1 MLITIEELEIVVRA
15 KVEDAM
21 NGIKKLTNEVK
32 KATGHCVEPMKQLSE
47 QSKVIG
53 KQLNDSAKNINF
65 SNISKSL
72 EKEKEKV
79 KKITDEIKV
88 NTNEGFSFTYDKN
101 KIGDYETKYEE
112 ARKKYMDAISH
123 NSDGIPRDVFGN
135 VTKSLEEVKREA
147 EETEKKLNLVKTPR
161 NVNSE
166 SNKFKNIGNALSFA
180 KQKIETYKDSLNRTA
195 RQQDYLKMK
204 IQEMKSTLKGSS
216 SSDMKVMDILKLEAD
231 IEKAENKLK
240 QLKSQSKSTKKHLSD
255 CFVNARNKAHQ
266 FASSIGKRLTSG
278 FKRLSS
284 SAKSTGNSINKSLNH
299 GIKTLKKF
307 ALRLIGVRSLWIG
320 VTKAVNSYL
329 SYDSA
334 LQDSINN
341 CWSAL
346 GSLLAPILEYVVGL
360 FYKLVSYVVAF
371 VQALTGINLVARANS
386 RAINSQTGA
395 TKKLNKAQ
403 QEANSSLDEF
413 HTISKDTG
421 DSGDGGGSDLKPI
434 TVDPIDISLDDIL
447 DKIFNY
453 DWYKVG
459 YEIGQKINDALRK
472 INWDFIQKLAVALGT
487 DLGNL
492 LNGLVD
498 GIDWELIGK
507 TIAEGFDTAFYFL
520 NAFFK
525 TFNWDNLGKA
535 FGTGINGFIKN
546 FDWANFGELI
556 GRYISAPFQVL
567 ENVFDTIDWSKLGK
581 SLATG
586 FENIFKHLD
595 IDAIFMTFVNAFNGV
610 FTMIADFFENVDFGN
625 IAKKIVTSLNN
636 AISKIDFKVVGRAIQ
651 NVVNSA
657 IDFAWELV
665 SNFDGVGLGAK
676 LAELMNS
683 LSNAIKNI
691 DWKKLGQTISEFLH
705 KAFESAITLLKETDW
720 GALFKN
726 VINAIVDFIIG
737 IDWLQLLKDLGEFQL
752 ELGKAIVEGLWEG
765 IKAAVVGVGKILWE
779 ILIKPIIDA
788 VKEKFGIHSP
798 STVFADIGKALIEGL
813 WSGIENLKNWIK
825 DKWENVKGWF
835 SDIVKSASVQIK
847 QKWNDIK
854 EKWNNLTS
862 NIKDKTVQM
871 KAQVKQ
877 KWSDLKNKWHN
888 LTKNFKDKKVSI
900 GLKFSAA
907 AQDLKKWINSN
918 VIDRVN
924 NKFKKVPILK
934 NHLIPRLARGGVLF
948 DDTIVRVGEYSGAR
962 SNPEIVSP
970 KNMMREVFLEALN
983 ESNANRLPQ
992 EVNVNVTG
1000 ETKLKGNDLVI
1011 TYDKAK
1017 KSKGYNGGNN
1027 PSFLY

>member
-32 KATGHCVEPMKQLSE
+32 KATGRCVEPMKQLSE

-53 KQLNDSAKNINF
+53 KQLNESAKNINF
-65 SNISKSL
+65 SNVSKSL

-79 KKITDEIKV
+79 KKITDEIKI

-101 KIGDYETKYEE
+101 KNGDFEAKYEE
-112 ARKKYMDAISH
+112 ARKKYMDTISS
-123 NSDGIPRDVFGN
+123 NNGVNRDVFGN
-135 VTKSLEEVKREA
+135 VTKSLEEVKSEA
-147 EETEKKLNLVKTPR
+147 EQTKKKLESVRAPK
-161 NVNSE
+161 NVNNE

-180 KQKIETYKDSLNRTA
+180 KQKIEDYKNSLNKTSK
-195 RQQDYLKMK
+195 QQEYLKSKIDDMK
-204 IQEMKSTLKGSS
+204 YTLKQVDAGKL
-216 SSDMKVMDILKLEAD
+216 DGVDTLKLESE

-240 QLKSQSKSTKKHLSD
+240 QLKNQSKSTKKQLSD
-255 CFVNARNKAHQ
+255 CFANAKNKAQQ
-266 FASSIGKRLTSG
+266 FASSIGKRLVNGFKKLSLAVKTSG
-278 FKRLSS
+278 
-284 SAKSTGNSINKSLNH
+284 NNINKSLNN
-299 GIKTLKKF
+299 GIKSIKNVAFSLLGLRTLW
-307 ALRLIGVRSLWIG
+307 LG

-371 VQALTGINLVARANS
+371 VQALTGVNLVARANS
-386 RAINSQTGA
+386 KAINNQTGA
-395 TKKLNKAQ
+395 TKKLNKAT
-403 QEANSSLDEF
+403 QEANLSLDEF

-434 TVDPIDISLDDIL
+434 TVDPIDVSLDNIL

-459 YEIGQKINDALRK
+459 FEIGKKINEALSK

-498 GIDWELIGK
+498 GLDWNLIGK
-507 TIAEGFDTAFYFL
+507 TIAEGFNTAIYFL
-520 NAFFK
+520 NSFFK
-525 TFNWDNLGKA
+525 TFNWDNLGKSL
-535 FGTGINGFIKN
+535 GTGINGMIN
-546 FDWANFGELI
+546 NLDWKVLGELLA
-556 GRYISAPFQVL
+556 RKFSSLFQVL
-567 ENVFDTIDWSKLGK
+567 SNMFVTIDWKKLGK
-581 SLATG
+581 SLADSITSM
-586 FENIFKHLD
+586 FDTMDWN
-595 IDAIFMTFVNAFNGV
+595 AIFMTFVNLFNGI
-610 FTMIADFFENVDFGN
+610 FTTLNEFLKNVKWGKIAGT
-625 IAKKIVTSLNN
+625 IMKSLVN
-636 AISKIDFKVVGRAIQ
+636 AIDNLNFEVVGETLK
-651 NVVNSA
+651 NLLNGA
-657 IDFAWELV
+657 IDFMFNAVKEF
-665 SNFDGVGLGAK
+665 NPEKIGKK
-676 LAELMNS
+676 LAS
-683 LSNAIKNI
+683 LINNLIKAVENI
-691 DWKKLGQTISEFLH
+691 DWKKFGQTISELLH
-705 KAFESAITLLKETDW
+705 KVFETAITLLKETDW

-726 VINAIVDFIIG
+726 IINAIVDFIIG
-737 IDWLQLLKDLGEFQL
+737 IDWLQLSKDLGTFLL
-752 ELGKAIVEGLWEG
+752 ELGKALVEGLWEG
-765 IKAAVVGVGKILWE
+765 IKAAIVGVGKILWN
-779 ILIKPIIDA
+779 ILVKPIIDA

-798 STVFADIGKALIEGL
+798 STVFAEIGKALIEGL
-813 WSGIENLKNWIK
+813 WSGIEKLKSWIK
-825 DKWENVKGWF
+825 DKWEKVKSWF
-835 SDIVKSASVQIK
+835 SDIVKTASVKIS
-847 QKWNDIK
+847 QKWKDIK
-854 EKWNNLTS
+854 GKWNNIVS
-862 NIKDKTVQM
+862 NIKDKTASM
-871 KAQVKQ
+871 KAKIATTWGSLKT
-877 KWSDLKNKWHN
+877 KWNN
-888 LTKNFKDKKVSI
+888 LMKNFKDKTISIKAKIGEITGNIKSTINKKVI
-900 GLKFSAA
+900 KP
-907 AQDLKKWINSN
+907 I
-918 VIDRVN
+918 N
-924 NKFKKVPILK
+924 NKLPKIFPK
-934 NHLIPRLARGGVLF
+934 IPYLAKGGVLF
-948 DDTIVRVGEYSGAR
+948 DDTIVRVGEYQGAR

-983 ESNANRLPQ
+983 ESNANRQPQ

>member
-32 KATGHCVEPMKQLSE
+32 KATGRCVEPMKQLSE

-53 KQLNDSAKNINF
+53 KQLNESTNKINF

-72 EKEKEKV
+72 EKEKDKV
-79 KKITDEIKV
+79 KKITDEIKI

-101 KIGDYETKYEE
+101 KNGDFATKYEE
-112 ARKKYMDAISH
+112 ARKKYMDTIS
-123 NSDGIPRDVFGN
+123 NNNDGVPRDVFGN

-147 EETEKKLNLVKTPR
+147 EEVEEKLKSVKALK
-161 NVNSE
+161 NINSDN
-166 SNKFKNIGNALSFA
+166 NKFRSIGNVFSFA
-180 KQKIETYKDSLNRTA
+180 RQKIEDYKNSLNRTA
-195 RQQDYLKMK
+195 KEQEYLKSKINDMK
-204 IQEMKSTLKGSS
+204 YTLKEADAGRLEGV
-216 SSDMKVMDILKLEAD
+216 DVLKLDAD
-231 IEKAENKLK
+231 IERTENRLK
-240 QLKSQSKSTKKHLSD
+240 QLKSQSKSTKKHLAD
-255 CFVNARNKAHQ
+255 CFVNAKNKAKQ
-266 FASSIGKRLTSG
+266 FASSIGKGLING

-284 SAKSTGNSINKSLNH
+284 AVKSSGSNINKSLND
-299 GIKTLKKF
+299 GIKSLKKF
-307 ALRLIGVRSLWIG
+307 AFSLIGLRTIWLG

-329 SYDSA
+329 SYDTA

-371 VQALTGINLVARANS
+371 VQALTGVNLVARANS
-386 RAINSQTGA
+386 KAINGQAGA
-395 TKKLNKAQ
+395 TKKLNKAT

-421 DSGDGGGSDLKPI
+421 DSGDGGGGSDLKPI

-459 YEIGQKINDALRK
+459 FEIGKKINEALSK

-498 GIDWELIGK
+498 GLDWELIGK
-507 TIAEGFDTAFYFL
+507 TLAEGFDTAFYFL

-535 FGTGINGFIKN
+535 LGTGINGFVKN
-546 FDWANFGELI
+546 FDWTNLGELI

-567 ENVFDTIDWSKLGK
+567 ENIFDTIDWSKLGK

-586 FENIFKHLD
+586 FENIFKFTD
-595 IDAIFMTFVNAFNGV
+595 FDAIFMTFVNAFNGV

-651 NVVNSA
+651 NIINSA
-657 IDFAWELV
+657 IDFAFELV
-665 SNFDGVGLGAK
+665 SNFDGIGLGTK

-691 DWKKLGQTISEFLH
+691 DWKKLGQTISDLLH

-726 VINAIVDFIIG
+726 IIDAIVDFIIG
-737 IDWLQLLKDLGEFQL
+737 IDWLQLAKDLGEFQL
-752 ELGKAIVEGLWEG
+752 EIGKALVEGLWAG

-798 STVFADIGKALIEGL
+798 STVFADLGKALIEGL
-813 WSGIENLKNWIK
+813 WSGIESLKNWIK

-835 SDIVKSASVQIK
+835 SDIVKSASVKIS

-854 EKWNNLTS
+854 GKWHNIVD
-862 NIKDKTVQM
+862 NIKDKTASM
-871 KAQVKQ
+871 KAKVATT
-877 KWSDLKNKWHN
+877 WGNLKNKWHN
-888 LTKNFKDKKVSI
+888 LMKNFKDKTISIKAKIGGVVGSIKSTINNSVIKPINRKLPKVFP
-900 GLKFSAA
+900 K
-907 AQDLKKWINSN
+907 
-918 VIDRVN
+918 
-924 NKFKKVPILK
+924 
-934 NHLIPRLARGGVLF
+934 IPYLAKGGVLF
-948 DDTIVRVGEYSGAR
+948 DDTIVRVGEYQGAR

-970 KNMMREVFLEALN
+970 RNMMREVFLEALN
-983 ESNANRLPQ
+983 ESNANRQPQ

-1017 KSKGYNGGNN
+1017 KSKGYNGGKN